1 MKLTN
6 ISFFFVFLLF
16 IFIAVII
23 SNGFFEVKFNAICML
38 IKDKAFLDAVLFGL
52 ETSLCATFLSAIFGI
67 PAGFYLARNNS
78 MFSKFMDVF
87 FDIPIIIPPLIVGV
101 LLLSFFN
108 LQFVKRFYSFIFTAQ
123 GAVTAQFFVAFPF
136 TIKASKNSFELI
148 SPIYERIAM
157 TLGASNFRSF
167 FDTTFKLAFDGI
179 LSGLILTW
187 LRSLGEFGATLMVG
201 GGIAYKTANI
211 PINIYLKMTEGDF
224 EKGLAASIFVVI
236 LSFVSVITI
245 KSLFK
250 KHKDY

>member
-6 ISFFFVFLLF
+6 ISSVFVFLLF

-23 SNGFFEVKFNAICML
+23 GNGFFEVKFNTVYML
-38 IKDKAFLDAVLFGL
+38 IKDKSFLSAVLFGL

-78 MFSKFMDVF
+78 MFSKFMDIF
-87 FDIPIIIPPLIVGV
+87 FDIPIIIPPLIAGV

-108 LQFVKRFYSFIFTAQ
+108 LQLVKKFYSFIFTAQ

-148 SPIYERIAM
+148 PPIYERIAM

-167 FDTTFKLAFDGI
+167 FDTTFKLAFNGI
-179 LSGLILTW
+179 LSGLIFTW

-211 PINIYLKMTEGDF
+211 PINIYLNMTEGDF
-224 EKGLAASIFVVI
+224 NKGLAASIVIII
-236 LSFVSVITI
+236 LSFLTVFII
-245 KSLFK
+245 KYILRRK
-250 KHKDY
+250 I